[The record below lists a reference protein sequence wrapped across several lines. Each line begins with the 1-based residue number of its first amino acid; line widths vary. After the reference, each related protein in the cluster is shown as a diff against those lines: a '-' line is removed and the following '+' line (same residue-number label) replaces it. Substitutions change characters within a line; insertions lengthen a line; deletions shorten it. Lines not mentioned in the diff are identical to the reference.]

1 VGMETG
7 VEAYCRR
14 FGPALEEWFE
24 PWGLPYAAAAP
35 DAELLKKINEHLFV
49 LEQLDRWY
57 EESPGTTK
65 SERHAAL
72 DGIFADHPLAR
83 DVLRIAR
90 QSTRASMAGA
100 RRRGFGSL
108 AVGEARW
115 WGHLRPSPT
124 PARPASRSGA
134 P

>member
-1 VGMETG
+1 VSIACCQWPSERQRPLALRLHLQLPRGYGRTGVGMETG

-35 DAELLKKINEHLFV
+35 DPELLEKINEHLFV
-49 LEQLDRWY
+49 LEQLNRWY

-72 DGIFADHPLAR
+72 EGIFADHPLAR
-83 DVLRIAR
+83 DVLWIAR
-90 QSTRASMAGA
+90 QVHTREYG
-100 RRRGFGSL
+100 GG
-108 AVGEARW
+108 
-115 WGHLRPSPT
+115 
-124 PARPASRSGA
+124 
-134 P
+134 